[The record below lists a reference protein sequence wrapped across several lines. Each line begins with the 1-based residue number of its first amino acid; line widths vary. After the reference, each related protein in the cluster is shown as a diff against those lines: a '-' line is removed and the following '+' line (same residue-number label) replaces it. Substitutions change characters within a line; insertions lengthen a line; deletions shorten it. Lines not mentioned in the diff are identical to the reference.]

1 MRLPV
6 KYVKE
11 GDNLNHYIDRLFFII
26 ANTPLG
32 KSCGCSDRINSNSN
46 QNTDAYGKVTRHH

>member
-11 GDNLNHYIDRLFFII
+11 GDNLNHYIDRLFFSLSLIPHLVNHVVVQT
-26 ANTPLG
+26 A
-32 KSCGCSDRINSNSN
+32 
-46 QNTDAYGKVTRHH
+46 